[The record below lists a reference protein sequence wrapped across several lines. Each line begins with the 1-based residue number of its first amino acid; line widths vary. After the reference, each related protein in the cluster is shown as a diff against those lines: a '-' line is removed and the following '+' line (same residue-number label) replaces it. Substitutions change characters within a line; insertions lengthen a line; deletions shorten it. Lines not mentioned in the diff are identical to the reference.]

1 MLNKLFS
8 NINSNIYPTVYLSEV
23 ADFLQGLTYSP
34 SDVSVSGYLVL
45 RSSNIQNGMLS
56 FDDCVY
62 VDKKV
67 DENLQVKCDDV
78 IMCVRN
84 GSKNLVG
91 KTALIPPNMP
101 MTTWG
106 AFMMIIRSKLN
117 DTYIFH
123 YLNSQMFFSQVF
135 KDTGTATI
143 NQITKGILNEC
154 RLPLPPE
161 TERKQIS
168 KMLSS
173 FDAKIQN
180 AEKCLATLVNLKK
193 ALLQQLFI

>member
-1 MLNKLFS
+1 MACLFLFLVS
-8 NINSNIYPTVYLSEV
+8 ETVV
-23 ADFLQGLTYSP
+23 QKQRAH
-34 SDVSVSGYLVL
+34 
-45 RSSNIQNGMLS
+45 IQNGMLS

-67 DENLQVKCDDV
+67 DESLQVKCDDV

-193 ALLQQLFI
+193 LFCNNSLYKKLLQQRVAHFSKMI